1 MLEAVIFDC
10 DGVLIDSEV
19 VACQIAAEELTK
31 LGYVITGEEV
41 IRRFAGRTAREMEAE
56 IESDWGQRLPDSY
69 RTAVR
74 ERRADAYA
82 GELNAIEG
90 VEEALKSIS
99 VPVCVASSSSPET
112 LRVGLGAVGL
122 YDRFAPNI
130 VSAKMV
136 ARGKPEPDIFI
147 FAAGWMKVSPSRCLV
162 VEDSVPGVQAAVRA
176 GMPVLGFCGGS
187 HCAPGHDKKLIEA
200 GAAKAFE
207 DMRELPALFE
217 DHASGT
223 K

>member
-1 MLEAVIFDC
+1 MFEAVIFDC

-31 LGYVITGEEV
+31 LGYVITAEEV

-56 IESDWGQRLPDSY
+56 VESDWGQRLPDSY

-74 ERRADAYA
+74 ERRADFYA
-82 GELNAIEG
+82 TDLNAIAG

-112 LRVGLGAVGL
+112 LRVGLSAVGL
-122 YDRFAPNI
+122 YERFAPNI

-136 ARGKPEPDIFI
+136 ARGKPDPDIFI
-147 FAAGWMKVSPSRCLV
+147 FAAGWMKVSPMRCIV
-162 VEDSVPGVQAAVRA
+162 VEDSIPGVQAAVRA

-187 HCAPGHDKKLIEA
+187 HCAPGHDEQLLEA
-200 GAAKAFE
+200 GAARAFD
-207 DMRELPALFE
+207 DMGELPALI
-217 DHASGT
+217 AAYA
-223 K
+223 